1 MAVNLPTATSP
12 LIAIVDDDTSFR
24 EALADLLQFAGFE
37 VVPFASAAAALK
49 SKDLDAFAA
58 FLLDVQM
65 PRMTGLDLLRT
76 LRARGVQTPA
86 IFVTS
91 RTDDATRE
99 QAAAAGA
106 LALFS
111 KPFESAALIE
121 LIRKTLAPA

>member
-1 MAVNLPTATSP
+1 LNLQPATSP
-12 LIAIVDDDTSFR
+12 LIAIVDDDASFR
-24 EALADLLQFAGFE
+24 EALADLLHFAGFE
-37 VVPFASAAAALK
+37 VAPFASAGAALR
-49 SKDLDAFAA
+49 SKDLQAFDA

-76 LRARGVQTPA
+76 LRARGLQTPA

-106 LALFS
+106 LALFG
-111 KPFESAALIE
+111 KPFESGALIE
-121 LIRKTLAPA
+121 LIRKIVTPA

>member
-1 MAVNLPTATSP
+1 MNPEPPTSG
-12 LIAIVDDDTSFR
+12 LIAVVDDDASFR
-24 EALADLLQFAGFE
+24 EALTDLLHFAGFE
-37 VVPFASAAAALK
+37 VAPFASAAAALG
-49 SKDLDAFAA
+49 STDLRAYDA

-91 RTDDATRE
+91 RIDDATRD
-99 QAAAAGA
+99 QAIAAGA

-111 KPFESAALIE
+111 KPFESGALIE
-121 LIRKTLAPA
+121 LIGKTLAAA